1 MSNFSSK
8 YPAFAA
14 LLALLGG
21 SVAKMV
27 SASGSIIQKLE
38 GEAALLPQLIS
49 FVPQA
54 SLLATEL
61 AQLKQNP
68 VDIEA
73 AAETLVSD
81 LAFSSSKAQAI
92 VAAAFP
98 VAESVA
104 NLVAPIENLV
114 AALKAA

>member
-14 LLALLGG
+14 LLGLLGG

-27 SASGSIIQKLE
+27 STSGSIVTKIE
-38 GEAALLPQLIS
+38 GEASLLPQLIS

-54 SLLATEL
+54 SLLASEL
-61 AQLKQNP
+61 AVLKQNP
-68 VDIEA
+68 ADIEA
-73 AAETLVSD
+73 AAELLVSD
-81 LAFSSSKAQAI
+81 LAFSSSKAQVI

-98 VAESVA
+98 VAESIA
-104 NLVAPIENLV
+104 NLVSPIESLV
-114 AALKAA
+114 AAIEA